1 MTNGDK
7 IRRMT
12 DRDLAAMFTAIAAGE
27 LDDKICRDCSAL
39 YGPCPAKETEQ
50 EKCRYSGLD
59 AYVKWLGQEVQTW
72 R

>member
-12 DRDLAAMFTAIAAGE
+12 DRDLAAMFDAVSAGA
-27 LDDKICRDCSAL
+27 LDDKICRDCSTL
-39 YGPCPAKETEQ
+39 YGPCPAKETEH
-50 EKCRYSGLD
+50 EKCRYSWLD

-72 R
+72 Q

>member
-27 LDDKICRDCSAL
+27 LDDKICRDCSAR
-39 YGPCPAKETEQ
+39 YGPCPAVETAHEQ
-50 EKCRYSGLD
+50 CRYNGVD

>member
-12 DRDLAAMFTAIAAGE
+12 DRDLATMFDAISAGV
-27 LDDKICRDCSAL
+27 LDDKICRDCSTL
-39 YGPCPAKETEQ
+39 YGPCPAVETAYEQ
-50 EKCRYSGLD
+50 CRYSGLD

-72 R
+72 Q

>member
-12 DRDLAAMFTAIAAGE
+12 DRDLAAMFAAISAGA
-27 LDDKICRDCSAL
+27 LDDKICLDCSTL
-39 YGPCPAKETEQ
+39 YGPCPAVETAHEQ
-50 EKCRYSGLD
+50 CRYSGLG

-72 R
+72 Q